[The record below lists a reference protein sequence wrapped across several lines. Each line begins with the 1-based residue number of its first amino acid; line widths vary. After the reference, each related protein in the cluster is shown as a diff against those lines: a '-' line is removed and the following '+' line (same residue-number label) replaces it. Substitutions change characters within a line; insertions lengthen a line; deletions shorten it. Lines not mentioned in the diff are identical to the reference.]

1 MTNAGNVHWTVEWV
15 DAYGE
20 RRIKDECIESTSI
33 ADLYAIVH
41 AEKMKAE
48 RRQLEESRWG
58 QAKKRGLKRKH
69 EQSHADSQRKLDGVA
84 IQIEPESLQSLK
96 PDHTSTAED
105 ESALNEETLDDIGS
119 GLAAE
124 AFNEVASDDAK
135 GREDNKRTTASSPP
149 VDISTKPNNEQAPT
163 METTTSTIPGK
174 TLAPVPN
181 SSAGTQNNP
190 PQHFYLVRPNTA
202 SPSRILVPLNPD
214 ATLTESLRNRT
225 VQEYP
230 TIYVLLDPPAALGPE
245 FMLESNYLE
254 SVVREG
260 RESKAT
266 GRTSSSFSENRGSTG
281 VQSALERDGGAPLD
295 AQSILK
301 MLKRDV
307 AL

>member
-15 DAYGE
+15 DANGE
-20 RRIKDECIESTSI
+20 RRIKDECIESASI

-58 QAKKRGLKRKH
+58 QAKKRGLKRKR
-69 EQSHADSQRKLDGVA
+69 EQNHADSQRKLDGVA
-84 IQIEPESLQSLK
+84 IQTETESFQSVK
-96 PDHTSTAED
+96 PDHASTAED
-105 ESALNEETLDDIGS
+105 ESALTQETLDDIGS
-119 GLAAE
+119 ELAAE
-124 AFNEVASDDAK
+124 ASDEVAADDAK
-135 GREDNKRTTASSPP
+135 GHEYNKPTTSSSSS
-149 VDISTKPNNEQAPT
+149 VDMSTEPNNEQAPT
-163 METTTSTIPGK
+163 METTASTTPVK
-174 TLAPVPN
+174 TLPPVPE
-181 SSAGTQNNP
+181 SSAGIQSNP
-190 PQHFYLVRPNTA
+190 PQHFYLVRPGTA
-202 SPSRILVPLNPD
+202 SPSRILIPLKPG

-230 TIYVLLDPPAALGPE
+230 TIYVLLDPPAALGSE
-245 FMLESNYLE
+245 FMLETNYLE

-266 GRTSSSFSENRGSTG
+266 GRTSSSFRENRGSTG